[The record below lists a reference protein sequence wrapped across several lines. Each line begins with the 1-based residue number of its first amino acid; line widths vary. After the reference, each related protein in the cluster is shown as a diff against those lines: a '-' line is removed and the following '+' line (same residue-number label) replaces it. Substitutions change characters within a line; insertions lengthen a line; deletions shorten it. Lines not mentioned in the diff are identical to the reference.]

1 MNDITTSII
10 NRENLLVAV
19 LALLLPLSFA
29 SADTIPGDQGTIEIT
44 PLIHSSVQLEF
55 RGQVIQIDP
64 WGVRGLPGAKPADLI
79 LVTDSPGHHLDV
91 EAIARLSKTNTP
103 VIIPDNSLEDLPHG
117 VVLNN
122 GEMVRAAG
130 LTVEAIAAY
139 DIIPGA
145 PEHPKG
151 DANGYVLELGGKR
164 FFFAGVTECVDE
176 VQALQNIDVAF
187 LPMNIPVGR
196 MTPEATADC
205 ARIINP
211 DVLYLYHYD
220 QNYAQR
226 AVRPDYPTT
235 ILDIGLT
242 VEQSLDLFEE
252 LMTDSGIE
260 VRRGDF
266 YPPLN

>member
-1 MNDITTSII
+1 MNRLLPVSHCLITI
-10 NRENLLVAV
+10 AV
-19 LALLLPLSFA
+19 LLSSA
-29 SADTIPGDQGTIEIT
+29 SNVMADTLLGNQGNIEIT
-44 PLIHSSVQLEF
+44 PLIHASVQVEY

-64 WGVRGLPGAKPADLI
+64 WGVRGLPDAKRADLI
-79 LVTDSPGHHLDV
+79 LITDNPDHHLDIDTI
-91 EAIARLSKTNTP
+91 ERLSKPNTS
-103 VIIPDNSLEDLPHG
+103 VIIPANSLEELPYG

-122 GEMVRAAG
+122 GEMIRTSG

-145 PEHPKG
+145 PEHPQG
-151 DANGYVLELGGKR
+151 DANGYVFELGGKK
-164 FFFAGVTECVDE
+164 FFFAGVTECVEE
-176 VQALQNIDVAF
+176 VKVLQGIDVAF

-196 MTPEATADC
+196 MRPEATAEC
-205 ARIINP
+205 AKIINP
-211 DVLYLYHYD
+211 DVVYLYHYD
-220 QNYAQR
+220 QNYARR

-252 LMTDSGIE
+252 LMADSGIE